1 METIAVYWE
10 SKIRTY
16 GFNLFEGV
24 GLHRI
29 DLLADDLA
37 TWAGALHSVTDDE
50 ASFRLVWCQRETPG
64 PFTFFLVCNEDTWH
78 GLHPLPASGGSEA
91 QAAQAMTH
99 TPADV
104 ICFHGPHFGD
114 RYGIMDFTYRALA
127 QGPVPLLGAVC
138 SVASIYLVVPAGW
151 GGKTQALLMAA
162 FEIPKSVKE

>member
-16 GFNLFEGV
+16 GFNLFEDV

-29 DLLADDLA
+29 DLMVDELAS
-37 TWAGALHSVTDDE
+37 WAGMLQSVTDDE
-50 ASFRLVWCQRETPG
+50 AGFRLVWCQRETPG
-64 PFTFFLVCNEDTWH
+64 PFTFFLVCKDNTWR
-78 GLHPLPASGGSEA
+78 GMHPLPASGGT
-91 QAAQAMTH
+91 AAETLPPGRH

-127 QGPVPLLGAVC
+127 EGPVPLLGVVC

-151 GGKTQALLMAA
+151 GGKAQALLTAA